1 MISAREANLIR
12 ESVIRDKR
20 KVMQVL
26 EYIDS
31 KIRECAGNGGDSIF
45 IKMEQLTNL
54 HDRQID
60 EVLNELKEYGFSV
73 SPTRDVIELGITGY
87 TIGWVEDK

>member
-1 MISAREANLIR
+1 MISAKEANLIR

-20 KVMQVL
+20 KIIQVL

-45 IKMEQLTNL
+45 IEMGQLVNL
-54 HDRQID
+54 HDKQIE
-60 EVLNELKEYGFSV
+60 EVLNELKEYGFTV
-73 SPTRDVIELGITGY
+73 SPARDLIELGITGY
-87 TIGWVEDK
+87 NIGWVES